1 MDVGRR
7 DLGEVKKLFEQGR
20 EREPEPRI
28 ELLLGEVDSVVR
40 GFLGGY
46 DLSVHK
52 LNGHAIRNAEAFTE
66 LPHVQLVNR
75 LFRIYHPRRILAAL
89 PGCTGRNNV
98 FFRRK
103 RGAETEP
110 AWQDANSKK
119 QGPDPAALTT
129 KTLRKPKIPNIPI
142 LTLGSTPKRDRSPA
156 KGAGRQ
162 QEP

>member
-7 DLGEVKKLFEQGR
+7 HLGEVKKLFEQGR

-52 LNGHAIRNAEAFTE
+52 LNGHAIRNAEAFTK

-75 LFRIYHPRRILAAL
+75 LLRIDRPGLVLSAL
-89 PGCTGRNNV
+89 PGRTGWSYVLFRRHFKAWGRN
-98 FFRRK
+98 
-103 RGAETEP
+103 GTCM
-110 AWQDANSKK
+110 
-119 QGPDPAALTT
+119 
-129 KTLRKPKIPNIPI
+129 
-142 LTLGSTPKRDRSPA
+142 
-156 KGAGRQ
+156 AGCQ
-162 QEP
+162 Q